1 MKKKKILEKLYQ
13 MDRLTSFVH
22 EKLTALME
30 RVEDL
35 EIRIDEATP
44 KLPECGKTEECEIR
58 NHIRKAMDESKAFYD
73 QIQSEI
79 PKWGR

>member
-1 MKKKKILEKLYQ
+1 MKAKKKVRIASLESQCASFRTCLSNIL
-13 MDRLTSFVH
+13 DRLD
-22 EKLTALME
+22 
-30 RVEDL
+30 DL